1 MNYKSIKSTIKNKEN
16 DWHKLTGELDFRVN
30 NDYLFRALLQTDN
43 NVLKELIASL
53 FRWNVED
60 ITSADIQ
67 NPIQLGASI
76 DKKYY
81 FLDIKVLLNET
92 YLVNLEM
99 QIVNERNWPDRSLC
113 YLCRT
118 FDQLNRGEG
127 YTIAKPAYQ
136 IGFTDFSPFEDHLE
150 FYGTYQLLN
159 TKDQHKYT
167 DKFSLSVVNLSCINL
182 ATEED
187 HASHLVEWAKM
198 FKAKTWEELRM
209 LAEKNPA
216 IDEAVTKIYT
226 LTQEDIIREQME
238 AEELYYLSIQKR
250 DEALAK
256 KDEALAKKD
265 EELVRK
271 DELIEKAQLE
281 IDRLKSIIAAN
292 NIKVD

>member
-1 MNYKSIKSTIKNKEN
+1 M
-16 DWHKLTGELDFRVN
+16 
-30 NDYLFRALLQTDN
+30 
-43 NVLKELIASL
+43 
-53 FRWNVED
+53 
-60 ITSADIQ
+60 
-67 NPIQLGASI
+67 PLG
-76 DKKYY
+76 
-81 FLDIKVLLNET
+81 
-92 YLVNLEM
+92 
-99 QIVNERNWPDRSLC
+99 VNEVLRKTSSSSERKYTAPVRCENLTKMPPRILVRNQC
-113 YLCRT
+113 
-118 FDQLNRGEG
+118 F
-127 YTIAKPAYQ
+127 
-136 IGFTDFSPFEDHLE
+136 
-150 FYGTYQLLN
+150 

-167 DKFSLSVVNLSCINL
+167 DKFSLSVVNLNCIDL

-256 KDEALAKKD
+256 KDE
-265 EELVRK
+265 ELVRK

>member
-1 MNYKSIKSTIKNKEN
+1 MNDESYKPTIKNKEN

-43 NVLKELIASL
+43 VVLKELIASL

-99 QIVNERNWPDRSLC
+99 QVVNERNWPDRSLC

-127 YTIAKPAYQ
+127 YTDAKPAYQ
-136 IGFTDFSPFEDHLE
+136 IGFTDFSPFEDHQE

-167 DKFSLSVVNLSCINL
+167 NKFSLSVVNFSCIDL

-209 LAEKNPA
+209 LAEKNSA
-216 IDEAVTKIYT
+216 IDEAVTKIYK

-250 DEALAK
+250 DE
-256 KDEALAKKD
+256 ELAKKD
-265 EELVRK
+265 EEIASK
-271 DELIEKAQLE
+271 EKLIEKVLCE
-281 IDRLKSIIAAN
+281 NERLKTIIAAN
-292 NIKVD
+292 NIKLD